1 LGGEAVVSCDSSS
14 GVAVLSLA
22 QGAVALGCAG
32 VEVRTNTVEMPPPED
47 EGVSYLWLVGVA
59 MEVCSAIS
67 GAIAK
72 QLLRVRTRPGAHTHS
87 TDGQR
92 THAHSAH
99 R

>member
-1 LGGEAVVSCDSSS
+1 MGGEATVSCDSSS
-14 GVAVLSLA
+14 GAAVLSLA
-22 QGAVALGCAG
+22 QGVVALGCAG
-32 VEVRTNTVEMPPPED
+32 VEVRTNTVEVPPPED

-72 QLLRVRTRPGAHTHS
+72 QLLRVCAHPGAHTHS
-87 TDGQR
+87 TDGRR
-92 THAHSAH
+92 THAYSTH